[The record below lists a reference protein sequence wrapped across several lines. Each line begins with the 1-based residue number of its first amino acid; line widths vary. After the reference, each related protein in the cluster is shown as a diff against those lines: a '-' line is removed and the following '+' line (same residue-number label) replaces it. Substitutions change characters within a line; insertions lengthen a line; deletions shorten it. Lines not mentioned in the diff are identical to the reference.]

1 MDLFSGIGSRKTPL
15 EICKIMTRIGEKLQ
29 EKGYILRSGA
39 AIGADKAFEKNV
51 KPKNKC
57 IYTVKNFDY
66 SQENYDF
73 CYNELISVWDKS
85 LNFDDY
91 ENYKKILLL
100 RDINQVLGSKNTVLE
115 KSKFLITWTPHEKY
129 ELSPPNSVGGSR
141 IAIRCAL
148 KHGIKV
154 HNLVNPATLNLVK
167 TWLNIV

>member
-1 MDLFSGIGSRKTPL
+1 MNLFSGIGSRKTPL

-51 KPKNKC
+51 KSENKC

-66 SQENYDF
+66 SEENYSF

-85 LNFDDY
+85 LNFD
-91 ENYKKILLL
+91 NYDNYCKILLL
-100 RDINQVLGSKNTVLE
+100 RDINQVLGSKETSLE
-115 KSKFLITWTPHEKY
+115 KSKFLICWTPHENYSKI
-129 ELSPPNSVGGSR
+129 NVGGSR

-167 TWLNIV
+167 TWLNMV